1 MSWSDLL
8 DAMYDETFAAH
19 VLRHPDTHRFC
30 RSRAANGQ
38 EDRASLHSGECV
50 RQGEKWI
57 ASRWLQEQPTC
68 GLQENL
74 FVEE

>member
-1 MSWSDLL
+1 MQHTYDKMLGAPHNGIASD
-8 DAMYDETFAAH
+8 AK
-19 VLRHPDTHRFC
+19 VC
-30 RSRAANGQ
+30 RSRATTGE

-68 GLQENL
+68 GFDDEL